1 MARVGRGVEPGGPGP
16 ALDDPGD
23 GVAGQA
29 PAEAAV
35 AGLSQTQVQAADG
48 AARPCFH
55 ALFATG
61 SPKQQASR

>member
-1 MARVGRGVEPGGPGP
+1 MRLRELTDPDHLP
-16 ALDDPGD
+16 ALDPRYALDR
-23 GVAGQA
+23 
-29 PAEAAV
+29 PALGL
-35 AGLSQTQVQAADG
+35 GLSQTQVQAADG